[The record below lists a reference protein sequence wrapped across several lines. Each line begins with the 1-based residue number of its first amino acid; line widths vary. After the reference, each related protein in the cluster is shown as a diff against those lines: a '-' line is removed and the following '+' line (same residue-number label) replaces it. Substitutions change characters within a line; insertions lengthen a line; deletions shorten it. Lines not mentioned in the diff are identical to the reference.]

1 MATVATAPAE
11 TAPRPEA
18 KSPVVIDMG
27 KQRRKRVKALRRGTG
42 RLADKVSDTIEELRA
57 AGTVAPD
64 SQTVIVIVR
73 QRRRRSKGLRR
84 LLPGL

>member
-1 MATVATAPAE
+1 MATVASAPTE
-11 TAPRPEA
+11 TAAKTEA
-18 KSPVVIDMG
+18 KSPVIIDMG

-42 RLADKVSDTIEELRA
+42 RLADELNGTIEELRA
-57 AGTVAPD
+57 AGTVSPD

-73 QRRRRSKGLRR
+73 QRRRRSNALRT